1 MCSSVDVRQE
11 GEDPQT
17 HLEALAK
24 GFTEVLGDLV
34 HANAAHCAHSQRTD
48 QGVRVLTI
56 LKTHTHRIVKT
67 LKRSTLVILYTC
79 RMPSWLYVYTCAR

>member
-1 MCSSVDVRQE
+1 MLMRE

-48 QGVRVLTI
+48 QGVRVLAI

-67 LKRSTLVILYTC
+67 HRKD
-79 RMPSWLYVYTCAR
+79 PH